1 MFSYIVYCLS
11 IFLIVLEVIV
21 LFFLLQS
28 IIYMGQRMKKFSFML
43 IAPMLFPM
51 QRLVQKSVMNTFSV
65 DLSPYLI
72 LIVLFYLEKFCGY
85 LLSV

>member
-28 IIYMGQRMKKFSFML
+28 IIYMGQRVKKFSFML